1 MLATMWRKGN
11 TPSLL
16 VGLQAC
22 TTTLEI
28 SLAVPLFLIL
38 KTEPHGQNYQVLL
51 LAGARTWSLLNDL
64 QSAVQLTQQ
73 QCDGLK
79 MLYLGSFG
87 LVGIGVSLWK

>member
-1 MLATMWRKGN
+1 
-11 TPSLL
+11 
-16 VGLQAC
+16 
-22 TTTLEI
+22 
-28 SLAVPLFLIL
+28 
-38 KTEPHGQNYQVLL
+38 LL